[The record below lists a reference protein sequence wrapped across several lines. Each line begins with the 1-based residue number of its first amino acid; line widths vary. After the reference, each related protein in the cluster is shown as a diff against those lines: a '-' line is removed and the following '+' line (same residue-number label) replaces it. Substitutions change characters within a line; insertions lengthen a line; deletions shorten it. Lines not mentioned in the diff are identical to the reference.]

1 MNWLFGLLYRL
12 VGWRTI
18 GHAPTELKKGI
29 WLVCPH
35 WYNWDFFVG
44 VGVRAYINL
53 KIGYLG
59 KSALFKWYSGWLF
72 RGLGGYPVDRTKNN
86 NLVEAVAAT
95 FQENETIHIAIAP
108 EGTRSNVS
116 KLKTG
121 FYYMALKADVP
132 IILVGFDYP
141 RKAVVFGDVIYPT
154 GDFVKDMKPIYD
166 FFLTIQGPKKEWLV
180 NYAQTGEIPLPKE
193 GR

>member
-1 MNWLFGLLYRL
+1 MNWIFALLYRL
-12 VGWRTI
+12 AGWRTI
-18 GHAPTELKKGI
+18 GHAPKELKKGI

-35 WYNWDFFVG
+35 WYNWDFLVG
-44 VGVRAYINL
+44 IGVRAYIDL

-59 KSALFKWYSGWLF
+59 KSSLFKWYSGWLF

-86 NLVEAVAAT
+86 NLVEAVATT
-95 FQENETIHIAIAP
+95 FHQNETIHIAIAP

-121 FYYMALKADVP
+121 FYYMALKANVP

-154 GDFVKDMKPIYD
+154 GDFVKDMKPVYE
-166 FFLTIQGPKKEWLV
+166 FFLTIQGPKKEWLQ
-180 NYAQTGEIPLPKE
+180 NYVQTGEIPLPKE